1 MSVHFIALVLVAR
14 TTHPPNQLGGRCALA
29 PFQASFMRGER
40 ESTPHT
46 QTPYTH
52 THTHAPRWWVGGWVV
67 VVVVAVALF
76 SCQSC
81 RQRWTVE
88 IRIIIIT
95 TFIYIYIYIWMDGL
109 IDAYLPIL
117 LLLL

>member
-1 MSVHFIALVLVAR
+1 MVGV
-14 TTHPPNQLGGRCALA
+14 
-29 PFQASFMRGER
+29 
-40 ESTPHT
+40 
-46 QTPYTH
+46 
-52 THTHAPRWWVGGWVV
+52 WVGGWV

-95 TFIYIYIYIWMDGL
+95 TFIYIYIFLYIYYGWMD
-109 IDAYLPIL
+109 
-117 LLLL
+117 